1 VKRESYNL
9 LLGQRKGPDGQK
21 LGRAPANA
29 GKAAEIYKGLL
40 AAEPG
45 ADDHRRAAL
54 RIEAQRQAR
63 QSPLYFN
70 FTMSWSKDISLFH
83 ASIGAAVQ
91 WARDEG
97 DARLRC
103 WPPGCWPRSIRFCVT
118 LMTQGLRISA

>member
-1 VKRESYNL
+1 MERESCNL

-54 RIEAQRQAR
+54 RIEAQRPAR
-63 QSPLYFN
+63 QSQLYFN
-70 FTMSWSKDISLFH
+70 LTMSWSKDI
-83 ASIGAAVQ
+83 
-91 WARDEG
+91 
-97 DARLRC
+97 
-103 WPPGCWPRSIRFCVT
+103 
-118 LMTQGLRISA
+118 